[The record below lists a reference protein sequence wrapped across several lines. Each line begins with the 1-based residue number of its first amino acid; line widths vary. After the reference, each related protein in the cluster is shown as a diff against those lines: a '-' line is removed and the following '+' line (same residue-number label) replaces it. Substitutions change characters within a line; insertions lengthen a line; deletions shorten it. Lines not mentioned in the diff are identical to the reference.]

1 MRLPDDERREKRTRK
16 QKSPTGLIV
25 LCIVTMIVS
34 LVSAGFSAFLY
45 FNTPQQ
51 IDRYV
56 QTHKSQLKGEKGDT
70 GPMGPMGL
78 SGLNGSNSYA
88 PTHCSSYDFG
98 SGFLSTNCY

>member
-1 MRLPDDERREKRTRK
+1 MQLPDEKHEKRVRK
-16 QKSPTGLIV
+16 QKTSTGIVILCVFTMLIS
-25 LCIVTMIVS
+25 I
-34 LVSAGFSAFLY
+34 VSAGFSAFVY

-56 QTHKSQLKGEKGDT
+56 QAHKSQLKGDKGDS

-88 PTHCSSYDFG
+88 PTHCSSYDYG
-98 SGFLSTNCY
+98 TGYLSTNCY